1 MKKTNL
7 LLIVFLLSVSV
18 MAQIQDLGKGSIDWG
33 SGVVIAK
40 GIGAPNPSMPA
51 AIARPSAI
59 RVAKMIALRN
69 AMEIIKGIPL
79 NSETTIE
86 NGMLA
91 NDKIHTSIQGFIKKF
106 EYVKDENGKIEHY
119 MSDGTVEILVKVPIN
134 GLGGVGE
141 ATFSLEA
148 HEITSTPK
156 ERRMPRVSG
165 VSTSVYSGLIIDA
178 RGLGVKPAISPKVL
192 DENGKEIYGS
202 AYISKSFAV
211 KYGIAG
217 YAKTVKNAQ
226 KQESRIGSTPGLVK
240 AIRAS
245 GSNKT
250 DVVLSINDANS
261 VRSSA
266 KNLKFLSECRVIIII
281 D

>member
-1 MKKTNL
+1 MI
-7 LLIVFLLSVSV
+7 LLIPLTVLS
-18 MAQIQDLGKGSIDWG
+18 QIQEVGKGTIDWG
-33 SGVVIAK
+33 DGVVVAK

-51 AIARPSAI
+51 AVSRPSAI

-91 NDKIHTSIQGFIKKF
+91 NDKVFTSVEGFIKKF
-106 EYVKDENGKIEHY
+106 EFVKDENGKIEHY
-119 MSDGTVEILVKVPIN
+119 MSDGTVEIYVKVPIH
-134 GLGGVGE
+134 GIGGIGE
-141 ATFSLEA
+141 ATFGLESDA
-148 HEITSTPK
+148 IQEKPSIKKMPKVNAITAT
-156 ERRMPRVSG
+156 VF
-165 VSTSVYSGLIIDA
+165 SGLIIDA
-178 RGLGVKPAISPKVL
+178 TGLGVKPAISPKVI
-192 DENGKEIYGS
+192 DEDGKEIYGS
-202 AYISKSFAV
+202 AYVSRDFAV
-211 KYGIAG
+211 KFGVAG
-217 YAKTVKNAQ
+217 YAKTVEGAQ
-226 KQESRIGSTPGLVK
+226 KQGDRIGLKPGIVK
-240 AIRAS
+240 ALRAS

-250 DVVLSINDANS
+250 DIVLSTNDANS